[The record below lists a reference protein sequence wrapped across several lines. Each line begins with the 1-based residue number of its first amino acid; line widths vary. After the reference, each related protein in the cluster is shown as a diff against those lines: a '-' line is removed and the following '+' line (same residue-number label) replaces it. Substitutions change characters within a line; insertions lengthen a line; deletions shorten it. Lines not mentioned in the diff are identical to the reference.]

1 MTTVALSMI
10 VRDASQYLAACLESV
25 RGVVDEIVIADT
37 GSTDDTVEIG
47 LKLGG
52 RVIPVLWTDDFA
64 AARNRALALVQS
76 DWVLSLDA
84 DEQLD
89 GSAGEAIRAS
99 IGSRQFDAYQV
110 TIRNYTLSLEDRV
123 WDRGAKPNDGKL
135 AASRPYPAYVEHE
148 NVRLFRR
155 DPAIYFVG
163 RVHESIGP
171 RVLETGR
178 KLGNAD
184 FCIHHFGM
192 VANPETRARKNH
204 FYRRLGREKLQE
216 MPQNAQAHLELGL
229 VELDNF
235 GNLDEALRL
244 FERACQL
251 NIHFGVAWFFRGL
264 TLLKRKQLP
273 EALKCLNEAERQ
285 GHLTS
290 LLYETQGDVH
300 YNLKDYSLA
309 CRSYDRATQRNPGN
323 PLLQSK
329 LGLAIV
335 RAGNVER
342 GLGLIRQAVESKS
355 SSGELH
361 DRLILSLVWLDR
373 IAEAAFAAEEKLG
386 AVEHPDATDYLRA
399 ASLWA
404 REKNW
409 EHAASALQAG
419 LRAYP
424 HDITLGRSLAEVSH
438 TTCPQDASAVGVS
451 AAISIPSSVKAFRET
466 ADKQGEYVS
475 GSAAKCE
482 PNNGNQGLSPT
493 HLRLPDADRQN

>member
-1 MTTVALSMI
+1 NDS
-10 VRDASQYLAACLESV
+10 
-25 RGVVDEIVIADT
+25 
-37 GSTDDTVEIG
+37 
-47 LKLGG
+47 KL
-52 RVIPVLWTDDFA
+52 D
-64 AARNRALALVQS
+64 AARA
-76 DWVLSLDA
+76 
-84 DEQLD
+84 
-89 GSAGEAIRAS
+89 
-99 IGSRQFDAYQV
+99 
-110 TIRNYTLSLEDRV
+110 
-123 WDRGAKPNDGKL
+123 
-135 AASRPYPAYVEHE
+135 YPAYVEHE

-155 DPAIYFVG
+155 DPAVYFVG
-163 RVHESIGP
+163 RVHESVGP
-171 RVLETGR
+171 RVIETGR
-178 KLGNAD
+178 RLGSAD

-244 FERACQL
+244 FQKACEL
-251 NIHFGVAWFFRGL
+251 NPRFGVAWFFRGL
-264 TLLKRKQLP
+264 TLVKQKQLP
-273 EALKCLNEAERQ
+273 EALQCLNEAERH

-290 LLYETQGDVH
+290 LLHETQGDVH
-300 YNLKDYSLA
+300 YNLKDYAHA

-342 GLGLIRQAVESKS
+342 GLGLIRQAVESKP

-373 IAEAAFAAEEKLG
+373 IEEAGAAAEAKIK
-386 AVEHPDATDYLRA
+386 AVEHPDATDYLRT

-409 EHAASALQAG
+409 ERAAAALQAG
-419 LRAYP
+419 LQAYP

-438 TTCPQDASAVGVS
+438 AGDAPAPPNRPAVPVS
-451 AAISIPSSVKAFRET
+451 GDLSGRSGVKAFRQN
-466 ADKQGEYVS
+466 ADKQGEYV
-475 GSAAKCE
+475 GDSAAKCE
-482 PNNGNQGLSPT
+482 PNNGNQGLRPT
-493 HLRLPDADRQN
+493 HLRLPGAKRQN